1 MIKFPAGKYILIAL
15 TCWSLP
21 VISFAQSLFSGCDTI
36 QKNYYCFSFSEE
48 NTINDKDTAALVY
61 QWDFGDGTK
70 ALGLNIDHCFSEP
83 GKYFIQLNV
92 IDNTTGLLFTSQASY
107 ELTVDE
113 IDHLV
118 INGPDT
124 VKLGYTFTCSSEG
137 STIKDHSIK
146 EYTWGLDGHEYGK
159 GKQSNFNFTEEGMRT
174 IYLSVSALNNATK
187 QPENF
192 CVKKF
197 VTVLRDEQLNSK
209 NNSLPLNGTDIASG
223 SSSVFIFYKSKVLKA
238 FIIKGVYRYTLS
250 DVNQL
255 VKTIPYYNVDVEN
268 PADTSGYGH
277 DLALTKQIQDGLVSG
292 RTSVEGY
299 TVFFG
304 IARHTLSNEQ
314 RHGLDSI
321 STLLHNDPLL
331 KVDVIAYT
339 DGTGNPTYNQKLSQQ
354 RAYSIKSY
362 LVSTGIPDSRVKTIA
377 YGETLV
383 NNIEQNENTGW
394 VSR

>member
-1 MIKFPAGKYILIAL
+1 MTKNAAGKYFGIAL
-15 TCWSLP
+15 ACWFFTLRTH
-21 VISFAQSLFSGCDTI
+21 AQSLFSGCDTV

-70 ALGLNIDHCFSEP
+70 ALGLNIDHCFNEP
-83 GKYFIQLNV
+83 GKYLVQLNV

-107 ELTVDE
+107 ELTVE
-113 IDHLV
+113 EVDHLH
-118 INGPDT
+118 IDGPDT
-124 VKLGYTFTCSSEG
+124 VKLGYTFTCSGEG
-137 STIKDHSIK
+137 STVKDHSIK
-146 EYTWGLDGHEYGK
+146 DYTWGLDGHEYGK
-159 GKQSNFNFTEEGMRT
+159 GKQSNFNFTEEGTRT
-174 IYLSVSALNNATK
+174 IYLSVSALNNTTK
-187 QPENF
+187 QLENF

-197 VTVLRDEQLNSK
+197 VTILNDEKLYSK
-209 NNSLPLNGTDIASG
+209 NNNLPLNGNDISNG
-223 SSSVFIFYKSKVLKA
+223 NSSAFIFYKSKVLKA

-255 VKTIPYYNVDVEN
+255 VKGIPYYSPNIEN
-268 PADTSGYGH
+268 PADTSNYGH
-277 DLALTKQIQDGLVSG
+277 DLTLVKQIQDGLVSG
-292 RTSVEGY
+292 KTSVEGY
-299 TVFFG
+299 SVFFG
-304 IARHTLSNEQ
+304 VARHTLNSEQ

-339 DGTGNPTYNQKLSQQ
+339 DGTGNPQFNQKLSQQ

-362 LVSTGIPDSRVKTIA
+362 LVSKGIPDSRVKTIA

-383 NNIEQNENTGW
+383 NNNEQNENT
-394 VSR
+394 